1 MTGENYS
8 DQANPRGLKPAAR
21 YVFSQT
27 ALVGGR
33 SRLGRVQPA
42 EVALA
47 GCSLLYTRRRGVVS
61 VPSFVCALP
70 CSPPNADR
78 PSWGRL
84 RAGFVNYRPR
94 PQRPRSSRSWQH
106 DLPGYAVS
114 APRAA
119 AVGRGASLG
128 GRRWFVKIVVATDS
142 FKGTLS
148 SLRAGRAIA
157 EGIRRVLPRACIVV
171 LPVADGGEGTVE
183 AVLHACGGRWD
194 SATVSGPLGEPVEAA
209 FGILPDGRR
218 AVIVGASNLI
228 GKPMS
233 LLLTRHWATVTICD
247 MRTKPLSEMTR
258 QADILVSVTGVA
270 HLITADMVKPGA
282 VVLDFGFA
290 RLGDKWVGDVDFE
303 AVKEIAGAIT
313 PVPGGTG
320 PMTNAM
326 LMRNTMTA
334 AERQVRLGLKA
345 ASQISAVSLT
355 SVSLGDG
362 RGLGTTAQ

>member
-1 MTGENYS
+1 MSARILDGREVSKTILTEVKGQLAKFQDEYKVTPTLALLRVGDDPASVSYAGMIERTCDKTGVAFEAHTLPATAS
-8 DQANPRGLKPAAR
+8 EDQVIRLVRKLNEDEHVHGIIIQQPLPEGVRASVVIEAMDPAKDVDGAHPLNAGRLAR
-21 YVFSQT
+21 
-27 ALVGGR
+27 A
-33 SRLGRVQPA
+33 A
-42 EVALA
+42 
-47 GCSLLYTRRRGVVS
+47 
-61 VPSFVCALP
+61 FV
-70 CSPPNADR
+70 DR
-78 PSWGRL
+78 PQDVGPY
-84 RAGFVNYRPR
+84 FVPAT
-94 PQRPRSSRSWQH
+94 P
-106 DLPGYAVS
+106 
-114 APRAA
+114 
-119 AVGRGASLG
+119 LG
-128 GRRWFVKIVVATDS
+128 GLELLKRYNIKM
-142 FKGTLS
+142 
-148 SLRAGRAIA
+148 
-157 EGIRRVLPRACIVV
+157 
-171 LPVADGGEGTVE
+171 
-183 AVLHACGGRWD
+183 
-194 SATVSGPLGEPVEAA
+194 
-209 FGILPDGRR
+209 DGRR

-270 HLITADMVKPGA
+270 HLITGDMIKPGA

-362 RGLGTTAQ
+362 RARATTAQ

>member
-1 MTGENYS
+1 
-8 DQANPRGLKPAAR
+8 
-21 YVFSQT
+21 
-27 ALVGGR
+27 
-33 SRLGRVQPA
+33 
-42 EVALA
+42 
-47 GCSLLYTRRRGVVS
+47 
-61 VPSFVCALP
+61 
-70 CSPPNADR
+70 
-78 PSWGRL
+78 
-84 RAGFVNYRPR
+84 
-94 PQRPRSSRSWQH
+94 
-106 DLPGYAVS
+106 
-114 APRAA
+114 
-119 AVGRGASLG
+119 
-128 GRRWFVKIVVATDS
+128 
-142 FKGTLS
+142 
-148 SLRAGRAIA
+148 
-157 EGIRRVLPRACIVV
+157 
-171 LPVADGGEGTVE
+171 
-183 AVLHACGGRWD
+183 
-194 SATVSGPLGEPVEAA
+194 
-209 FGILPDGRR
+209 
-218 AVIVGASNLI
+218 
-228 GKPMS
+228 MS

-270 HLITADMVKPGA
+270 HLITGDMVKPGA